1 MRYYKPIGIA
11 VFAGVFALG
20 CAAEAG
26 TEEREIST
34 VPATESGIPDL
45 DLGSLLPDMMGQPS
59 GQTGCM
65 DARVVH
71 RLPNG
76 TVARFARFSPDS
88 RSLVMQVA
96 PASGETS

>member
-11 VFAGVFALG
+11 VFAGAFALG

-26 TEEREIST
+26 TEERQIAA
-34 VPATESGIPDL
+34 VPATGWGSPDL
-45 DLGSLLPDMMGQPS
+45 DLGPPRPDLVGQPS

-96 PASGETS
+96 PASGEPS